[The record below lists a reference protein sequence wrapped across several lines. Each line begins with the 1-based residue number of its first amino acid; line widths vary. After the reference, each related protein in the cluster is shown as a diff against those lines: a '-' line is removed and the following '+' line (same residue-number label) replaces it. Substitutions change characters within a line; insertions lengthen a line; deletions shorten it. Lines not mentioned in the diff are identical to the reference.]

1 MKALIER
8 LQSTPAVEAFF
19 TPHQTV
25 VCSETME
32 EALLLAAAYRKHPE
46 PMIVVKSNLYAAQ
59 RLHDRLQTL
68 LGDHECLLF
77 PADES
82 FRIEALA
89 SSPEM
94 VVQRVFVLS
103 QLRQGYTGIVITHT
117 AAVVRYLAPVAR
129 FDAATQSLKVGQT
142 IARDTLLYTLHAIGY
157 ERSNKIEHSL
167 QYAVRGSVL
176 DIFSVNQEAPLRIEF
191 FGDTIESLRF
201 FELGTQRTTAV
212 VDTAEIIAASD
223 LLLNGEMEVFE
234 ALYEDE
240 SNQANSFLSQ
250 LDDHSLLGRYAFLYK
265 HYEDLVYTPASL
277 LDYAP
282 QARLVLS
289 DFSRIEATQQRMVE
303 EQYDYFV
310 ERNESIRTLQHPV
323 EILRKMSD
331 RPRSFVEEFHSN
343 PNAIV
348 FHSRSTEAGLGSSRR
363 NHQILETYRQ
373 EGRKIVLCYENDHQ
387 KNSVMDWLKEWEWN
401 AEPLDIHVWPT
412 HPISLAAFGLP
423 EGFELPD
430 LNVVYFSARELF
442 GAALKPG
449 KNFSRYRDGTALTSA
464 DHLQEGDYVVH
475 EHHGIGQ
482 YLGLVTLENDGIHR
496 DYLHLAYRGKDVLYV
511 PLEQFRLVRKY
522 VSKEGV
528 VPKLNKLGSEE
539 WLKTKKRIKTKIS
552 DIAERLLTLYRERV
566 SVSGFAFPPDD
577 EWQRQFEQE
586 FPYELT
592 EDQLRS
598 LAEIK
603 VDMEQPY
610 PMDRLL
616 CGDVGFGKT
625 EVAFLAAF
633 KAILGGKQVAF
644 LCPTTLLARQHY
656 ETAKQRFQN
665 VPIGIGMLSRFVP
678 PAVQKKTLSE
688 LKEGRLSM
696 LIGTHRLL
704 SNDLVF
710 RDLGLLIV
718 DEEQRFGVEHKEK
731 IKELKRN
738 IDVLTLSATPIPRTM
753 QMALLGVRNLSQIE
767 TPPLH
772 RLPVQT
778 YVMEKNP
785 RLIKEVIERELGR
798 GGQVFYL
805 CNEIDALP
813 GIAATLQKQIPGAN
827 IIIIHGQMDR
837 DDIED
842 AMIRFQAGEANVMVC
857 TTIIENGIDIPNAN
871 TIVVDRADTFG
882 LAQLYQI
889 KGRVGRSDRLA
900 YAYLLYRPR
909 KQLSEVAIKRLRS
922 IKEFVE
928 LGSGYRIAMR
938 DLSIRGAGDIL
949 GAEQAGF
956 IDTVGIDLYLQ
967 LLQETIEEKRTGIPT
982 PEPEVPRPLQ
992 VDAYIP
998 KPYTNDDLDKIELYK
1013 KIDAIQ
1019 DLEGLSTLQ
1028 EMMRD
1033 VYGKLPLSVEL
1044 LLEKRR
1050 LELTLRNELV
1060 EEVKDSANAY
1070 EIVFTPT
1077 FSSYDGVGIDLF
1089 RIANQLSNHLLLSY
1103 RGGRIRMKL
1112 HKEEPEWLKLAS
1124 RFLEKT
1130 WQLVQRYQTGQPH

>member
-1 MKALIER
+1 
-8 LQSTPAVEAFF
+8 
-19 TPHQTV
+19 
-25 VCSETME
+25 
-32 EALLLAAAYRKHPE
+32 
-46 PMIVVKSNLYAAQ
+46 
-59 RLHDRLQTL
+59 
-68 LGDHECLLF
+68 
-77 PADES
+77 
-82 FRIEALA
+82 
-89 SSPEM
+89 
-94 VVQRVFVLS
+94 
-103 QLRQGYTGIVITHT
+103 
-117 AAVVRYLAPVAR
+117 
-129 FDAATQSLKVGQT
+129 
-142 IARDTLLYTLHAIGY
+142 
-157 ERSNKIEHSL
+157 
-167 QYAVRGSVL
+167 
-176 DIFSVNQEAPLRIEF
+176 
-191 FGDTIESLRF
+191 
-201 FELGTQRTTAV
+201 
-212 VDTAEIIAASD
+212 
-223 LLLNGEMEVFE
+223 
-234 ALYEDE
+234 
-240 SNQANSFLSQ
+240 
-250 LDDHSLLGRYAFLYK
+250 
-265 HYEDLVYTPASL
+265 
-277 LDYAP
+277 
-282 QARLVLS
+282 
-289 DFSRIEATQQRMVE
+289 
-303 EQYDYFV
+303 
-310 ERNESIRTLQHPV
+310 
-323 EILRKMSD
+323 
-331 RPRSFVEEFHSN
+331 
-343 PNAIV
+343 
-348 FHSRSTEAGLGSSRR
+348 
-363 NHQILETYRQ
+363 
-373 EGRKIVLCYENDHQ
+373 
-387 KNSVMDWLKEWEWN
+387 
-401 AEPLDIHVWPT
+401 
-412 HPISLAAFGLP
+412 
-423 EGFELPD
+423 
-430 LNVVYFSARELF
+430 
-442 GAALKPG
+442 
-449 KNFSRYRDGTALTSA
+449 
-464 DHLQEGDYVVH
+464 
-475 EHHGIGQ
+475 
-482 YLGLVTLENDGIHR
+482 
-496 DYLHLAYRGKDVLYV
+496 
-511 PLEQFRLVRKY
+511 
-522 VSKEGV
+522 
-528 VPKLNKLGSEE
+528 
-539 WLKTKKRIKTKIS
+539 
-552 DIAERLLTLYRERV
+552 
-566 SVSGFAFPPDD
+566 
-577 EWQRQFEQE
+577 
-586 FPYELT
+586 
-592 EDQLRS
+592 
-598 LAEIK
+598 
-603 VDMEQPY
+603 
-610 PMDRLL
+610 MDRLL

-696 LIGTHRLL
+696 VIGTHRLL

-889 KGRVGRSDRLA
+889 KGRVGCSDRLA

-909 KQLSEVAIKRLRS
+909 KQLSEVAIKRLRA

-1077 FSSYDGVGIDLF
+1077 FSSYDGIGIDLF

>member
-1 MKALIER
+1 
-8 LQSTPAVEAFF
+8 
-19 TPHQTV
+19 
-25 VCSETME
+25 
-32 EALLLAAAYRKHPE
+32 
-46 PMIVVKSNLYAAQ
+46 
-59 RLHDRLQTL
+59 
-68 LGDHECLLF
+68 
-77 PADES
+77 
-82 FRIEALA
+82 
-89 SSPEM
+89 
-94 VVQRVFVLS
+94 
-103 QLRQGYTGIVITHT
+103 
-117 AAVVRYLAPVAR
+117 
-129 FDAATQSLKVGQT
+129 
-142 IARDTLLYTLHAIGY
+142 
-157 ERSNKIEHSL
+157 
-167 QYAVRGSVL
+167 
-176 DIFSVNQEAPLRIEF
+176 
-191 FGDTIESLRF
+191 
-201 FELGTQRTTAV
+201 
-212 VDTAEIIAASD
+212 
-223 LLLNGEMEVFE
+223 
-234 ALYEDE
+234 
-240 SNQANSFLSQ
+240 
-250 LDDHSLLGRYAFLYK
+250 
-265 HYEDLVYTPASL
+265 
-277 LDYAP
+277 
-282 QARLVLS
+282 
-289 DFSRIEATQQRMVE
+289 
-303 EQYDYFV
+303 
-310 ERNESIRTLQHPV
+310 
-323 EILRKMSD
+323 
-331 RPRSFVEEFHSN
+331 
-343 PNAIV
+343 
-348 FHSRSTEAGLGSSRR
+348 
-363 NHQILETYRQ
+363 
-373 EGRKIVLCYENDHQ
+373 
-387 KNSVMDWLKEWEWN
+387 
-401 AEPLDIHVWPT
+401 
-412 HPISLAAFGLP
+412 
-423 EGFELPD
+423 
-430 LNVVYFSARELF
+430 
-442 GAALKPG
+442 
-449 KNFSRYRDGTALTSA
+449 
-464 DHLQEGDYVVH
+464 
-475 EHHGIGQ
+475 
-482 YLGLVTLENDGIHR
+482 
-496 DYLHLAYRGKDVLYV
+496 
-511 PLEQFRLVRKY
+511 
-522 VSKEGV
+522 
-528 VPKLNKLGSEE
+528 
-539 WLKTKKRIKTKIS
+539 
-552 DIAERLLTLYRERV
+552 
-566 SVSGFAFPPDD
+566 
-577 EWQRQFEQE
+577 
-586 FPYELT
+586 
-592 EDQLRS
+592 DQLRS

-603 VDMEQPY
+603 ADMEQPY

-678 PAVQKKTLSE
+678 PAVQKKTLSD

-696 LIGTHRLL
+696 VIGTHRLL

-909 KQLSEVAIKRLRS
+909 KQLSEVAIKRLRA

-1060 EEVKDSANAY
+1060 EEVKDSATAY
-1070 EIVFTPT
+1070 EIVFTPM
-1077 FSSYDGVGIDLF
+1077 FSSYDGIGIDLF